1 MSRRKGFTLIELLVV
16 IAIIALLMSILVPT
30 LRRATEQGKM
40 IGCLANLRQ
49 WNVIYA
55 MYLQDSDG
63 KFFSGFGSSAYWWIA
78 QLDDRY
84 ESYIQNDLWF
94 CPKATIPLYD
104 INHTLARRINIFSA
118 WGIYTRSF
126 QADSRICA
134 DGIAGSYG
142 LNAYLLDTP
151 GQPGYTFENG
161 IQVSNFWRT
170 PQVQGAGNIPLMIE
184 ALRFDLWPQHS
195 EGPAQ
200 SELAAWT
207 ANHMGRCCINRHEG
221 FENVSFCDFSARK
234 VGLKELW
241 TFKWHKTFNTAGPWT
256 KAGAVRAEDW
266 PEWIRRFKDY

>member
-16 IAIIALLMSILVPT
+16 IAIIALLMAILVPT

-49 WNVIYA
+49 WNFIYA

-63 KFFSGFGSSAYWWIA
+63 KFFSGFGNNSYWWIA

-170 PQVQGAGNIPLMIE
+170 PQVQGGGNIPLMIE
-184 ALRFDLWPQHS
+184 ALRFDLWPQHN

-241 TFKWHKTFNTAGPWT
+241 TFKWHKSFNTAGPWT
-256 KAGAVRAEDW
+256 KAGAVRDTDW

>member
-16 IAIIALLMSILVPT
+16 IAIIALLMAILVPT

-49 WNVIYA
+49 WNFIYA

-63 KFFSGFGSSAYWWIA
+63 KFFSGFGNNSYWWIA

-94 CPKATIPLYD
+94 CPKATTPLYD
-104 INHTLARRINIFSA
+104 INHTLGRRINIFSA

-184 ALRFDLWPQHS
+184 ALRFDLWPQHN

-241 TFKWHKTFNTAGPWT
+241 TFKWHKSFNTAGPWT
-256 KAGAVRAEDW
+256 KAGAVRDTDW